1 MERDDNESTDR
12 LRVSSGPLR
21 VHKEGDKIFV
31 TGFGL
36 WIEVRTEDEARVL
49 IRDLEDEGFRICY

>member
-1 MERDDNESTDR
+1 MERNENESIDR
-12 LRVSSGPLR
+12 SRVSSGPLR
-21 VHKEGDKIFV
+21 AHREGDKIFV

-36 WIEVRTEDEARVL
+36 WIEVRTEDEARAL

>member
-1 MERDDNESTDR
+1 MEHDDSEANDR
-12 LRVSSGPLR
+12 TRVSSGPLR
-21 VHKEGDKIFV
+21 AHREGDKIFV

-36 WIEVRTEDEARVL
+36 WIEVRTEDEARAL